1 MNLQKTNFHIY
12 LILFVALFVLLSPV
26 VYMTLIALTPHK
38 LLFHSLLPHVLTIEN
53 FLKVLSNTEMVL
65 SYRNSWIIASS
76 TASIVLIMASLAAY
90 GFSRFRF
97 RRKKLIILIL
107 LLTQMLPMELLAV
120 SYFKIITQLN
130 LYNTKIA
137 LIIADSTFTLPFCIL
152 ILTSVF
158 DSIPLEIEDAA
169 MIDGASRMSCFIRI
183 VLPLSSAG
191 LCAAW
196 LFCFIQSWAEYLY
209 ALVFTSDYR
218 AMPITVEISKLVG
231 HYITSWEVMMALAL
245 LTALPIVILFIIF
258 QKTFIKGLTGGAIK
272 G

>member
-1 MNLQKTNFHIY
+1 MSLRKSNWYTY
-12 LILFVALFVLLSPV
+12 LILLVALLIVLSPMAYMV
-26 VYMTLIALTPHK
+26 VIALTPHRM
-38 LLFHSLLPHVLTIEN
+38 LFHSLLPRAITIKN
-53 FLKVLSNTEMVL
+53 FLTVLSNTEMVMC
-65 SYRNSWIIASS
+65 YRNSWIIASC
-76 TASIVLIMASLAAY
+76 TASLVLVLASLAAY

-97 RRKKLIILIL
+97 RGKKLTVLTL

-120 SYFKIITQLN
+120 SYFKIITRLN
-130 LYNTKIA
+130 MYNTKSA
-137 LIIADSTFTLPFCIL
+137 LILVDSTFTLPFCIL

-158 DSIPLEIEDAA
+158 DTIPVEIEDAA
-169 MIDGASRMSCFIRI
+169 MIDGASRMGCFIRI

-196 LFCFIQSWAEYLY
+196 LFAFIQSWAEYLY

-218 AMPITVEISKLVG
+218 AMPITVEIGKLLG

-245 LTALPIVILFIIF
+245 FAALPIVVFFVIF
-258 QKTFIKGLTGGAIK
+258 QKAFIKGLTGGAVK